1 MRNGQVARALRDIGF
16 LTEAEDGDSA
26 QFKSRAYY
34 KAADS
39 IEALEQDVSGI
50 YEKGGI
56 GALLELPGIGKAIA
70 AKVEEYLKSGRMK
83 HLDELKAKTPI
94 DIGQLGSIEG
104 VGPKTLRAIYQKL
117 GVIDMAGLENAARE
131 GRLKTVPGI
140 TARKEQDIL
149 KKIEFAKKSG
159 GRSIIGEV
167 WPLAKKIEARLKGMA
182 VVLHAALAG
191 STRRMKETVGD
202 LDYIVCASEPEKVMD
217 FFVKMPEVEEVK
229 SRGPAKVFVRLAGG
243 IDCDLLAVPKESWG
257 SALLYFT
264 GSKEHN
270 VELRRIA
277 IARGLRLNEW
287 GVFAPEDN
295 NNNSE
300 QRQVA
305 GASEEDVY
313 EALGLAWIAPEMREN
328 TGEIELAAK
337 EGRLPSLVGYGSL
350 KGDLQVHS
358 DNSDGTATIE
368 EMALAA
374 KEFGLEYIAITDHT
388 KSLAMAGGMDEQEL
402 LDQADRIAELNDRLD
417 GIRVLASAEVNIG
430 KDGSLDIANNALD
443 RLDVVGAAIHS
454 YFGLPVEEQTARLAS
469 AAKNPS
475 VDIIFH
481 PTGRLINRRQGYPVD
496 IDRLTDVARDTGT
509 ALEID
514 AHYNRL
520 DLKDEYARMAVRKG
534 VKLTIDSDA
543 HHPVHYAFL
552 QFGIGQARRGWAT
565 AKDILNTMPA
575 DDLLKALK

>member
-1 MRNGQVARALRDIGF
+1 LKNGQVAKALRDIGF
-16 LTEAEDGDSA
+16 LTEVEDAENA

-39 IEALEQDVSGI
+39 IEVLEQDVADV

-56 GALLELPGIGKAIA
+56 NALLELPGIGKAIA
-70 AKVEEYLKSGRMK
+70 SKIEEYLTTGRIK
-83 HLDELKAKTPI
+83 HLDELREKIPI
-94 DIGQLGSIEG
+94 DISQLGAIEG
-104 VGPKTLRAIYQKL
+104 IGPKTLKAIHQKL
-117 GVIDMAGLENAARE
+117 GVTDLAGLEKAARE

-149 KKIEFAKKSG
+149 KKIEVTKKSG

-167 WPLAKKIEARLKGMA
+167 WPLAKKIEARLKGLKG
-182 VVLHAALAG
+182 VKLAALAG
-191 STRRMKETVGD
+191 SARRMKETIGD
-202 LDYIVCASEPEKVMD
+202 LDYIVCASEPESVMD
-217 FFVKMPEVEEVK
+217 FFVKMQEVEEIK
-229 SRGPAKVFVRLAGG
+229 SRGPAKAFVRLAGG
-243 IDCDLLAVPKESWG
+243 IDCDLLAVPEKSWG

-264 GSKEHN
+264 GNKEHN

-287 GVFAPEDN
+287 GVFEN
-295 NNNSE
+295 NE
-300 QRQVA
+300 KMVA

-313 EALGLAWIAPEMREN
+313 KVLGLAWIAPEMREN
-328 TGEIELAAK
+328 AGEIDLAAK
-337 EGRLPSLVGYGSL
+337 GRLPSLIEYGSL

-358 DNSDGTATIE
+358 DNSDGTATIQ
-368 EMALAA
+368 EMVLAA
-374 KEFGLEYIAITDHT
+374 KEFGLDYIAITDHT
-388 KSLAMAGGMDEQEL
+388 KSLAMAGGLDEQEL
-402 LDQADRIAELNDRLD
+402 LDQAQKIAELNDKLD
-417 GIRVLASAEVNIG
+417 SIRVLSSAEVNIG
-430 KDGSLDIANNALD
+430 KDGSLDIANNVLD
-443 RLDVVGAAIHS
+443 KLDIVGAAIHS
-454 YFGLPVEEQTARLAS
+454 HFGLPMEEQTVRLVN

-481 PTGRLINRRQGYPVD
+481 PTGRLINRREGYPVD
-496 IDRLTDVARDTGT
+496 ISKLTDVARDTST

-520 DLKDEYARMAVRKG
+520 DLKDEYVRMAVRKG
-534 VKLTIDSDA
+534 VRLTIDSDA

-565 AKDILNTMPA
+565 AADVLNTLPA
-575 DDLLKALK
+575 DRLLKALK